1 MENFIDYFN
10 WTIFVLFVVF
20 YAYQAFY
27 IIVALSKKSI
37 KHKAEKE
44 HKYAAVIAARNE
56 SAVIKYLIDSIR
68 AQDYPKDKLS
78 VFVVADNCTDDTAQ
92 VARDAGAI
100 VYERFDNKLVGKG
113 YALDYI
119 FRKIEEDHGDEGI
132 EAYMVFDAD
141 NLLAPGFIRAMNDEY
156 DAGYKVLTSY
166 RNSKNY
172 GSNWISAGYSL
183 WYLRESV
190 YLNNSRMILG
200 TSCAISGTGFLVDAE
215 LIRNQGGWIHHLL
228 TEDIEFSTD
237 CILHDIKIGYCADA
251 MVYDE
256 QPITFEQSWKQ
267 RLRWSK
273 GFYQVFGHYSLG
285 LIKNIFKKKRF
296 ACYDML
302 MTLTPAVFVTLG
314 SLLFNGIIA
323 LYALYDFQSMRH
335 ILPIALQAIGA
346 ALMNGYLTLFI
357 VGALTTFTEWKKF
370 SCPAIKKILYMFT
383 FPIFIYTYI
392 PISIVAL
399 FKKVHWAPIK
409 HQVACSVDEVCRE
422 NA

>member
-383 FPIFIYTYI
+383 FPIFIYTYV

>member
-323 LYALYDFQSMRH
+323 LYALYDFQSMKH

>member
-273 GFYQVFGHYSLG
+273 GFYQVFGHYSLE

-323 LYALYDFQSMRH
+323 LYALYDFQSMKH

-383 FPIFIYTYI
+383 FPIFIYTYV

>member
-20 YAYQAFY
+20 YAYQALY

-383 FPIFIYTYI
+383 FPIFIYTYV

>member
-92 VARDAGAI
+92 VARDAGAV

-323 LYALYDFQSMRH
+323 LYALYDFQSMKH

-383 FPIFIYTYI
+383 FPIFIYTYV

>member
-113 YALDYI
+113 YALEYI
-119 FRKIEEDHGDEGI
+119 FRKIEEDHGGEGI

-383 FPIFIYTYI
+383 FPIFIYTYV

>member
-1 MENFIDYFN
+1 MIFVY
-10 WTIFVLFVVF
+10 FVLFVIF
-20 YAYQAFY
+20 YSYQAFY
-27 IIVALSKKSI
+27 IIVTLSKKSI

-323 LYALYDFQSMRH
+323 LYALYDFQSMKH

-383 FPIFIYTYI
+383 FPIFIYTYV

>member
-323 LYALYDFQSMRH
+323 LYALYDFQSMKH

-383 FPIFIYTYI
+383 FPIFIYTYV

>member
-78 VFVVADNCTDDTAQ
+78 IFVVADNCTDDTAQ

-323 LYALYDFQSMRH
+323 LYALYDFQSMKH

-383 FPIFIYTYI
+383 FPIFIYTYV